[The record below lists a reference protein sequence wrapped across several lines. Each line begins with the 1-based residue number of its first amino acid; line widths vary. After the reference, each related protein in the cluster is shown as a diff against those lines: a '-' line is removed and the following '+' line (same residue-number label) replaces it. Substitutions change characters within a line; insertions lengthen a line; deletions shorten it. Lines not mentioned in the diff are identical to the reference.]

1 MTTPGQVIADRYEI
15 IRQLGS
21 GGMAR
26 VYLAHDRKLDRE
38 VAVKILSERYSS
50 DPAFV
55 ERFRREATSAAALN
69 HPNIVSVFDRGEAD
83 GSYFIVMEHLAGPD
97 LKREIREQGP
107 FTPVEAIDI
116 QLQLLNALAAA
127 HKRDV
132 IHRDVKPQNVMFTD
146 DGRVK
151 VTDFGIARAG
161 ATDLTEAGL
170 IIGTAQYLSPEQAQ
184 GREVTAASDCY
195 SAGIV
200 LFEMLTG
207 RVPFDGERPVTVA
220 LMQVHD
226 PAPDPRT
233 FVASLPSQLAGVV
246 MRALEKHPSDRY
258 MHAEDFARALKS
270 VRAELTGEGD
280 TRILGQQDTGETTVL
295 QGTAETTVIP
305 ARRAQPGP
313 PPPRRGGPPARR
325 EPAPPPPRKGRG
337 RLVALA
343 LGLLAVIGAVL
354 AFALV
359 RGGDSTKKVTDVVGQ
374 SLSPADAKAALVTQG
389 FQVKQVDQP
398 NATVEKGMVIGTR
411 PAAGERASKGSLVEL
426 LVSAG
431 PKQRPIPDV
440 VGKDADRA
448 TSVLSGDGFAPVA
461 DTAAF
466 DETVPKGQV
475 ISQNPVAKSLADPGA
490 EVHFV
495 VSKGQELVQVPDVRK
510 LNVRDAT
517 AKLEA
522 LGLTMGKQDP
532 KVGAAVPGTIVRQD
546 PNFDKK
552 VPRGTQ
558 VNVIVAAAASEVI
571 IPPGLVGQDAKKVLA
586 KLKALGLSP
595 TSETAEPTNG
605 QAAGIVIG
613 VDPVEGTKVDLNRS
627 IVITVSSGPP
637 APTTNAVP
645 NVVGQTEA
653 AAKGTLSQAGFAPT
667 STPEAPTNGEPAGQ
681 VLRQDPAADAQAA
694 PNATVTIFVSSGPP
708 PPP

>member
-1 MTTPGQVIADRYEI
+1 MTVPGQVIADRYEI

-97 LKREIREQGP
+97 LKREIREQGR

-116 QLQLLNALAAA
+116 QIQLLNALAAA

-200 LFEMLTG
+200 LYEMLTG
-207 RVPFDGERPVTVA
+207 RVPFDGDRPVTVA
-220 LMQVHD
+220 LMQVND

-233 FVASLPSQLAGVV
+233 FQPSLPPQLAGVV

-270 VRAELTGEGD
+270 VRAELTGEGE
-280 TRILGQQDTGETTVL
+280 TRIIAQQETGETTVI

-325 EPAPPPPRKGRG
+325 KAALPAPRRGRG
-337 RLVALA
+337 RLVAL
-343 LGLLAVIGAVL
+343 LVGLLAVAGALL
-354 AFALV
+354 AFSLLAG
-359 RGGDSTKKVTDVVGQ
+359 RDSTVKITDVAGLA
-374 SLSPADAKAALVTQG
+374 LSPADAKAALEKQR
-389 FQVKQVDQP
+389 FQVTEVQQP
-398 NATVEKGMVIGTR
+398 SATVEKGSVIGTR
-411 PAAGERASKGSLVEL
+411 PAGGTDAPKNSVVQL
-426 LVSAG
+426 LVSSG
-431 PKQRPIPDV
+431 KKQVQVPEVKGTV
-440 VGKDADRA
+440 VDRA
-448 TSVLSGDGFAPVA
+448 KVLLKGFNIVEDDPQ
-461 DTAAF
+461 F
-466 DETVPKGQV
+466 DPQVPKGSV
-475 ISQNPVAKSLADPGA
+475 ISQSPDGLTLADPGSD
-490 EVHFV
+490 VHIV
-495 VSKGQELVQVPDVRK
+495 VSKGLEQVTVPDLSK
-510 LNVRDAT
+510 LDVT
-517 AKLEA
+517 AANSALEPF
-522 LGLTMGKQDP
+522 GLRVGKQD
-532 KVGAAVPGTIVRQD
+532 GRTSRAVVGTIIEQHPARGA
-546 PNFDKK
+546 K
-552 VPRGTQ
+552 VARGTQ
-558 VNVIVAAAASEVI
+558 VDVIVAKAADQI
-571 IPPGLVGQDAKKVLA
+571 TIPTGLVGQNAKRVYA
-586 KLKALGLSP
+586 KLAALNLKP
-595 TSETAEPTNG
+595 TSESQEPANG
-605 QAAGIVIG
+605 EPEGTVLSI
-613 VDPVEGTKVDLNRS
+613 DPPEGTKVSVDGK
-627 IVITVSSGPP
+627 ITIFYSSGPP
-637 APTTNAVP
+637 APATSAIP
-645 NVVGQTEA
+645 GVVGQTEA
-653 AAKGTLSQAGFAPT
+653 AAKGKLSQAGFAST

-681 VLRQDPAADAQAA
+681 VLRQEPAAETQAA